1 MGQKAK
7 KPITSGQI
15 ILFAVTLLIAILF
28 AFPIFFNIMSAF
40 KSNSEILRDAIAFP
54 EGFYTESFKYLL
66 TETEYPKAMLNSA
79 VLTLGSI
86 AAMIVIIP
94 MAAYAIER
102 TNRKWTNAVYIFF
115 LFGMMIP
122 FQVYMIPL
130 FKQLKTMGL
139 FGNLGGPI
147 LIYIAGSVG
156 FGVLLYTSF
165 LKGVPRE
172 IEESAEI
179 DGCTRIGIFWR
190 IVFPLLGPVTASMV
204 VLQGLGIWNDFLM
217 PMLVLP
223 SGQTKTMIVELFYY
237 VGEFSS
243 RWDMIFAG
251 TTMSLVPVLIAF
263 LSLQKYFVKGVSS
276 GAVKG

>member
-1 MGQKAK
+1 MNKKAK
-7 KPITSGQI
+7 TPVTAGN
-15 ILFAVTLLIAILF
+15 ILLFVVTIVIAIIF
-28 AFPIFFNIMSAF
+28 VFPIFFNIMSAF
-40 KSNSEILRDAIAFP
+40 KSNPEIMKDAIAFP
-54 EGFYTESFKYLL
+54 KGFYVESFKYLV
-66 TETEYPKAMLNSA
+66 TKTDYPKAMLNSA
-79 VLTLGSI
+79 ILTLGSI

-102 TNRKWTNAVYIFF
+102 NNKKWTNAVFVFF
-115 LFGMMIP
+115 LFGMMVP

-130 FKQLKTMGL
+130 FKELNIMGL
-139 FGNLGGPI
+139 FGNLVGPI
-147 LIYIAGSVG
+147 MIYIAGSVG

-276 GAVKG
+276 GAIKG

>member
-1 MGQKAK
+1 MK
-7 KPITSGQI
+7 KRTKTPITSSNI
-15 ILFAVTLLIAILF
+15 IIFVITFVIAVIF
-28 AFPIFFNIMSAF
+28 VFPIFFNIMSAF
-40 KSNSEILRDAIAFP
+40 KSNADILRDALAFP
-54 EGFYTESFKYLL
+54 TELYTESFKYLL
-66 TETEYPKAMLNSA
+66 TKTDYPKAMLNSA
-79 VLTLGSI
+79 ILTVGSI
-86 AAMIVIIP
+86 IAMVVIIP

-102 TNRKWTNAVYIFF
+102 TNNRWTNAIYVFF
-115 LFGMMIP
+115 LFGMMVP

-130 FKQLKTMGL
+130 FKQLNMMGL
-139 FGNLGGPI
+139 FGNLLGPI
-147 LIYIAGSVG
+147 MIYIAGSVG

-179 DGCTRIGIFWR
+179 DGCSRIGIFWR

-251 TTMSLVPVLIAF
+251 TTMSLVPVLLAF

-276 GAVKG
+276 GAIKG

>member
-1 MGQKAK
+1 MKKKIKANEVVV
-7 KPITSGQI
+7 
-15 ILFAVTLLIAILF
+15 FAVTFVIAAVF
-28 AFPIFFNIMSAF
+28 AFPIYFNIMSAF
-40 KSNSEILRDAIAFP
+40 KSNGEIMRDAIAFP
-54 EGFYTESFKYLL
+54 KGLYLDSFKYLL
-66 TETEYPKAMLNSA
+66 TETQYPAAMLNSA
-79 VLTLGSI
+79 ILTFVSIIAMVL
-86 AAMIVIIP
+86 VIP

-102 TNRKWTNAVYIFF
+102 ADSKWTNGVFTYF

-130 FKQLKTMGL
+130 FKQLKMIGL
-139 FGNLGGPI
+139 FGTLTGPI
-147 LIYIAGSVG
+147 LVYISGSVG

-165 LKGVPRE
+165 LKGIPRE

-179 DGCTRIGIFWR
+179 DGCTRTGIFWK

-217 PMLVLP
+217 PMMVLP
-223 SGQTKTMIVELFYY
+223 SGHAKTMIVELFYY

-276 GAVKG
+276 GAIKG

>member
-1 MGQKAK
+1 MVKKVK
-7 KPITSGQI
+7 KPITKNNI
-15 ILFAVTLLIAILF
+15 IMFVVTLLIAIVF
-28 AFPIFFNIMSAF
+28 IFPILFNIMSAF
-40 KSNSEILRDAIAFP
+40 KTNSEILRDAIAFP
-54 EGFYTESFKYLL
+54 SELYTESFKYLL
-66 TETEYPKAMLNSA
+66 TKTEYPKAMLNSA
-79 VLTLGSI
+79 ILTLGSI
-86 AAMIVIIP
+86 AAMIIIIP

-102 TNRKWTNAVYIFF
+102 TNNRWTNIVYVFF
-115 LFGMMIP
+115 LFGMMVP

-130 FKQLKTMGL
+130 FKQLNMMGL
-139 FGNLGGPI
+139 FGNLLGPI

-156 FGVLLYTSF
+156 FGVLLFTSF

-179 DGCTRIGIFWR
+179 DGCSRMGIFWR

-223 SGQTKTMIVELFYY
+223 SGETKTMIVELFYY

-251 TTMSLVPVLIAF
+251 TTLSLIPVLIAF

-276 GAVKG
+276 GAIKG